1 MFWILGTTVIGMCIG
16 YLLRN
21 RQNLFSHI
29 RRLILWIIYLSL
41 FAMGL
46 SVGSNDLVMDNLGG
60 LGVRAIV
67 ISLVGTVGS
76 VFLSWLLY
84 RYLFVPGKKRD

>member
-1 MFWILGTTVIGMCIG
+1 MFWILGITVVGMCIG

-21 RQNLFSHI
+21 RRKLFSHI
-29 RRLILWIIYLSL
+29 RHFILWVIYLLL

-60 LGVRAIV
+60 LGIRAIV
-67 ISLVGTVGS
+67 ISLVGIAGS

-84 RYLFVPGKKRD
+84 RNLFVSDKKRK